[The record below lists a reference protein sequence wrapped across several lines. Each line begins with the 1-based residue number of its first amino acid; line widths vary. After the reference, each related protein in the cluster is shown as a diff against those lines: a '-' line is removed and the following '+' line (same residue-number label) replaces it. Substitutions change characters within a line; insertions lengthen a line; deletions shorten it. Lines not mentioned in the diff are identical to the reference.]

1 MATYSFKKQTLA
13 LAISAAVFAP
23 MLSAQEA
30 AVLDKV
36 QVTADRRVENLQEV
50 PVSVS
55 TVSGENLDVLASGG
69 QDVRFLSGRTPSLNI
84 ESSFGRAFP
93 RFYIRGYGNTDF
105 RLNTSQPVSLVYDDV
120 VQENPI
126 LKGFPVF
133 DVDQVEVLRGPQGTL
148 FGRNSPAGVVKF
160 NSVKPSEEVTGYGKF
175 SVASFG
181 GVNAEGAIGGGLG
194 EGWSTRVSAQYQHRD
209 NFVDNTFTG
218 QNNAYEGY
226 DEFAAR
232 AQLRY
237 EGENFE
243 GLFNVHMRDLEGTAR
258 LFRAN
263 MIAPGTN
270 KPIAGFDRDEIA
282 IDGVNQ
288 QDLSQFGA
296 NARLRWDFDG
306 FSLHSI
312 TGYESVDT
320 FSRGDIDGGFGASF
334 LPNSGPGIIPFAS
347 ESADGMPSHS
357 QWTQEFRLESKSDSA
372 LNWQAGLFYFDEDY
386 KVESFSYDTL
396 FTQSLDGYQRIRQ
409 TNKSWAVFG
418 AINWDVSNSFEL
430 RAGARY
436 TVDKKDLTV
445 EDYWNN
451 GFVPCFRYVA
461 PFIFNRPDLAKCTL
475 AQLAAQE
482 PDGDLSAAT
491 DDKKF
496 TWDISG
502 TWKLNENVNLYA
514 RVATGYRGSSIQSAS
529 AFNAKSVAPAET
541 STSFD
546 FGIKADLFDN
556 RARLNAGVFYYEVK
570 DQQLT
575 AVGGTGNANILLNAE
590 KTVGKGFE
598 LDFQAYLTDNLLVT
612 LGSSYNA
619 TEIKD
624 PNLVVSACGTAQ
636 NAPNP
641 IANCTILD
649 PHVYQQDAVT
659 GDWTALANI
668 NGNAL
673 PQAPKWSHNFTARWG
688 MPVGEGAEFYM
699 YTDWVYR
706 SEVNFFLYESVEFTG
721 ASMLEGGLRI
731 GYNWDNGSKDI
742 ALYGRNIT
750 DELAILAGI
759 DFNNLTGMIN
769 EPRTIGIEFKTGF

>member
-23 MLSAQEA
+23 VLSAQEA

-69 QDVRFLSGRTPSLNI
+69 ADVRFLSGRTPSLNI

-181 GVNAEGAIGGGLG
+181 GINAEGAIGGGLG

-218 QNNAYEGY
+218 QDNAYEGY

-237 EGENFE
+237 EGDNFE

-270 KPIAGFDRDEIA
+270 KPVAGFDRDKIA

-288 QDLSQFGA
+288 QELSQFGA

-334 LPNSGPGIIPFAS
+334 LPNSGPGFIPFAS
-347 ESADGMPSHS
+347 ESADGIPDHS
-357 QWTQEFRLESKSDSA
+357 QLTQEFRLESKSDSA

-386 KVESFSYDTL
+386 KVESFTYDSL
-396 FTQSLDGYQRIRQ
+396 FTQSQIGYQRIRQ
-409 TNKSWAVFG
+409 TNQSWAVFG
-418 AINWDVSNSFEL
+418 AINWDVSDSFEL

-436 TVDKKDLTV
+436 TIDKKELNV
-445 EDYWNN
+445 EAYWSND
-451 GFVPCFRYVA
+451 FVPCVV
-461 PFIFNRPDLAKCTL
+461 LGKCTL

-482 PDGDLSAAT
+482 PDGDLSASPE
-491 DDKKF
+491 DKKF
-496 TWDISG
+496 SWDLSG
-502 TWKLNENVNLYA
+502 TWSINDNVNLYA
-514 RVATGYRGSSIQSAS
+514 RLATGYRGSSIQSAG
-529 AFNAKSVAPAET
+529 AFNGKSVADPET
-541 STSFD
+541 SSSFD
-546 FGIKADLFDN
+546 MGIKADFWDN
-556 RARLNAGVFYYEVK
+556 RARLNANVFYYEVK

-575 AVGGTGNANILLNAE
+575 AVGGAFNANILLNAE

-612 LGSSYNA
+612 VGSAYND

-624 PNLVVSACGTAQ
+624 KNLAVAVCAQ
-636 NAPNP
+636 
-641 IANCTILD
+641 CTVTD
-649 PHVYQQDAVT
+649 PLS
-659 GDWTALANI
+659 GGLALI

-673 PQAPKWSHNFTARWG
+673 PQAPKWTHNVTARFG
-688 MPVGEGAEFYM
+688 LPVGEGAEFYV

-750 DELAILAGI
+750 DELAILSGI

-769 EPRTIGIEFKTGF
+769 EPRTVGIEFKTGF

>member
-23 MLSAQEA
+23 VLSAQEA

-69 QDVRFLSGRTPSLNI
+69 ADVRFLSGRSPSLNI

-160 NSVKPSEEVTGYGKF
+160 NSVKPSEEVTGYGKI

-218 QNNAYEGY
+218 QDNAYEGY
-226 DEFAAR
+226 DDFAAR

-237 EGENFE
+237 ESDNFE
-243 GLFNVHMRDLEGTAR
+243 GLFNVHMRDLDGTAR

-263 MIAPGTN
+263 MIQPGTN
-270 KPIAGFDRDEIA
+270 KPVAGFDRDSISL
-282 IDGVNQ
+282 DGDNVQ
-288 QDLSQFGA
+288 EFSQLGG

-312 TGYESVDT
+312 TGYESFTT
-320 FSRGDIDGGFGASF
+320 FNRGDIDGGYGASF
-334 LPNSGPGIIPFAS
+334 LPVSGPGLIPFS
-347 ESADGMPSHS
+347 VETADGVPDHA
-357 QWTQEFRLESKSDSA
+357 QWTQEFRLESKSDAA

-386 KVESFSYDTL
+386 KVESFTYDSL
-396 FTQSLDGYQRIRQ
+396 FTQSQIGYQRIRQ
-409 TNKSWAVFG
+409 TNQSWAVFG
-418 AINWDVSNSFEL
+418 AINWDVSDRFEL

-445 EDYWNN
+445 EAYWSND
-451 GFVPCFRYVA
+451 FVPCFV
-461 PFIFNRPDLAKCTL
+461 LSKCTL

-482 PDGDLSAAT
+482 PDGDLTASPE
-491 DDKKF
+491 DKKF
-496 TWDISG
+496 SWDLSG
-502 TWKLNENVNLYA
+502 TWSINDNVNLYA
-514 RVATGYRGSSIQSAS
+514 RFATGYRGSSIQSAG
-529 AFNAKSVAPAET
+529 AFNGKSVADPET
-541 STSFD
+541 SNSFD
-546 FGIKADLFDN
+546 MGIKADFWDN
-556 RARLNAGVFYYEVK
+556 RARLNANVFYYEVK

-575 AVGGTGNANILLNAE
+575 AVGGAFNANILLNAE

-612 LGSSYNA
+612 LGSSYND
-619 TEIKD
+619 TEIQDDNLFVAFCAQCDVTD
-624 PNLVVSACGTAQ
+624 PKKEINGSMFA
-636 NAPNP
+636 
-641 IANCTILD
+641 D
-649 PHVYQQDAVT
+649 
-659 GDWTALANI
+659 I

-673 PQAPKWSHNFTARWG
+673 PQAPKWTHNVTARFG
-688 MPVGEGAEFYM
+688 MPVGEGSEFYV

-759 DFNNLTGMIN
+759 DFNNLVGMIN
-769 EPRTIGIEFKTGF
+769 EPRTVGIEFKTGF

>member
-69 QDVRFLSGRTPSLNI
+69 ADVRFLSGRTPSLNI

-334 LPNSGPGIIPFAS
+334 LPNSGPGFIPFAS
-347 ESADGMPSHS
+347 ESADGIPSHE
-357 QWTQEFRLESKSDSA
+357 QFTQELRLESKSDSA

-418 AINWDVSNSFEL
+418 AINWDVSDSFEL

-445 EDYWNN
+445 EAYWNN
-451 GFVPCFRYVA
+451 GFVPCV
-461 PFIFNRPDLAKCTL
+461 LLGKCTL

-482 PDGDLSAAT
+482 PDGDLSASPE
-491 DDKKF
+491 DKKF
-496 TWDISG
+496 SWDLSG
-502 TWKLNENVNLYA
+502 TWKLNENMNLYA
-514 RVATGYRGSSIQSAS
+514 RLATGYRGSSIQSAG
-529 AFNAKSVAPAET
+529 AFNGKSVAGPET
-541 STSFD
+541 SNSFD
-546 FGIKADLFDN
+546 IGIKADFWDN
-556 RARLNAGVFYYEVK
+556 RARLNANVFYYEVK

-575 AVGGTGNANILLNAE
+575 AVGGAFNANILLNAE

-612 LGSSYNA
+612 LGTGYND

-624 PNLVVSACGTAQ
+624 KNLAVAVCAQ
-636 NAPNP
+636 
-641 IANCTILD
+641 CTVTD
-649 PHVYQQDAVT
+649 PLS
-659 GDWTALANI
+659 GGLALI

-673 PQAPKWSHNFTARWG
+673 PQAPKWSHNVTARFG
-688 MPVGEGAEFYM
+688 MPVGEGAEFYV

-750 DELAILAGI
+750 DELAILSGI